1 MGSWDGWSGLFVG
14 CEERWP
20 TAHPAG
26 GVTNRR
32 PSYWVFSA
40 NTFVG
45 GGGKGSHHHRDHQA
59 MSGASYSHHP
69 DPSTP
74 LTSAPVPGMQD
85 HIVTAITKY
94 VTENG
99 KTKPFRLLSL
109 HICLCIFLNVKLV

>member
-1 MGSWDGWSGLFVG
+1 MKGDFGRFWVVGILGSWDGWSGLFVG

-20 TAHPAG
+20 AAHPAG

-69 DPSTP
+69 DPFAP
-74 LTSAPVPGMQD
+74 LTSAPVPGMQPPG
-85 HIVTAITKY
+85 ITSSHK
-94 VTENG
+94 TEQKSL
-99 KTKPFRLLSL
+99 KTQ
-109 HICLCIFLNVKLV
+109 